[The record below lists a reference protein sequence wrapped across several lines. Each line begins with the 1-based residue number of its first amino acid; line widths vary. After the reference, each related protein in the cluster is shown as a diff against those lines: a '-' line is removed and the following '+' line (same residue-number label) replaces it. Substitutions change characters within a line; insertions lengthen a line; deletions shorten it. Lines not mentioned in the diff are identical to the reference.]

1 MSTRAEEVKKRMA
14 KARSERFKEAREILS
29 EVWRSLM
36 GKTGLI
42 LIVALIAISIYA
54 LIVMPPNIVEL
65 WNNPKAWEDNPSVV
79 PPAWIADFGKPVAPH
94 VVKVVGPSLQ
104 EITSGKMIEG
114 VLPVVGF
121 YQVYT
126 LQYNLRHPA
135 FPQDILARIVGG
147 KAAPVGGAQ
156 PVVTVYMLVRRPDG
170 LVVLVNSP
178 TPQTL
183 QDFLAA
189 GVVRLDPRQTAAALA
204 SAFNISLTEAQAQP
218 VRLLFGK
225 PVGREVKPLLGTY
238 KIELIIMYGG
248 VDPTAMQ
255 QAVNNHESGIWKVKM
270 IVKGS
275 AYGLMGTDNVGH
287 DLWLGLLFGFPAA
300 LAVGFFGA
308 VTAALIGMVMGVISG
323 YYGGWVDE
331 LIQRTVD
338 VLGNIPLLPILV
350 LVGVIVQEWNI
361 SPWARLFII
370 IGVLVLVS
378 WGGLTIIVRSMVLS
392 IKSEPYIEA
401 ARAVGA
407 SDRRIMFRHIVPQI
421 LPYVFANLVFSVPAA
436 ILTEAGLS
444 ILGIRHGLP
453 TWGAILSD
461 AEAYVR
467 SGGSYAVWWWI
478 LPPGLLIGITSVAF
492 VFLGLALETVV
503 EPRLRRR

>member
-1 MSTRAEEVKKRMA
+1 MSTRAEEVRKKMA

-42 LIVALIAISIYA
+42 LIVVLIAISIYA
-54 LIVMPPNIVEL
+54 LIVMPPNIVSL
-65 WNNPKAWEDNPSVV
+65 WNNPKNWQYNPTVA
-79 PPAWIADFGKPVAPH
+79 PPAWIADLGEPVAPQ
-94 VVKVVGPSLQ
+94 VEKTLGPIVQ
-104 EITSGKMIEG
+104 GVTNGKMIDG
-114 VLPVVGF
+114 IVPVVGF

-126 LQYNLRHPA
+126 LRYNLRHPA
-135 FPQDILARIVGG
+135 FPQGVLAGIVGG
-147 KAAPVGGAQ
+147 KAAPVNGAQ
-156 PVVTVYMLVRRPDG
+156 PIVTPYIVVERPDG
-170 LVVLVNSP
+170 VKLVINTP
-178 TPQTL
+178 TPMTL
-183 QDFLAA
+183 KDLLAA
-189 GVVRLDPRQTAAALA
+189 GVISLNPSQVAAYLA
-204 SAFNISLTEAQAQP
+204 QRFNISLTLAQSEP
-218 VRLLFGK
+218 VKLLFGK
-225 PVGREVKPLLGTY
+225 PVGSKIEPLLGTY
-238 KIELIIMYGG
+238 KIDLILVYGG
-248 VDPTAMQ
+248 VDPAAMR
-255 QAVNNHESGIWKVKM
+255 QAVISHKSGIWRVKM
-270 IVKGS
+270 VVKGS
-275 AYGLMGTDNVGH
+275 AYGLMGTDDVGH

-300 LAVGFFGA
+300 LAIGFFGA

-331 LIQRTVD
+331 FIQRTVD

-392 IKSEPYIEA
+392 IKSEPYVEA
-401 ARAVGA
+401 ARAIGA

-436 ILTEAGLS
+436 ILTEAGLD
-444 ILGIRHGLP
+444 ILGIRSGLP

-461 AEAYVR
+461 AEAYVK
-467 SGGSYAVWWWI
+467 SGGSYTIWWWI

>member
-1 MSTRAEEVKKRMA
+1 MSTKAAEVRKRMA
-14 KARSERFKEAREILS
+14 KARSERFREAREILD

-42 LIVALIAISIYA
+42 LIVFLVIVSIYA
-54 LIVMPPNIVEL
+54 LVSMPPNIVKL
-65 WNNPKAWEDNPSVV
+65 WNDPKAWEDNPSVV
-79 PPAWIADFGKPVAPH
+79 PPTWVSYFGTPVAPH
-94 VVKVVGPSLQ
+94 VAKVLKPSQ
-104 EITSGKMIEG
+104 QGVYSSAMIENA
-114 VLPVVGF
+114 VPVAGF
-121 YQVYT
+121 VQVFSLDYR
-126 LQYNLRHPA
+126 LDAKA
-135 FPQDILARIVGG
+135 FPQDIIAKIVD
-147 KAAPVGGAQ
+147 ASANPVGGVQ
-156 PVVTVYMLVRRPDG
+156 PIVTVYMIVKRPDG
-170 LVVLVNSP
+170 LVVMVNSP
-178 TPQTL
+178 APQPL
-183 QDFLAA
+183 KDIIAA
-189 GVVRLDPRQTAAALA
+189 GVIRLDPAQTAASLA
-204 SAFNISLTEAQAQP
+204 AAFNISLTEAQAQP
-218 VRLLFGK
+218 IRLLFGK
-225 PVGREVKPLLGTY
+225 LVGNRVEPLLGTY
-238 KIELIIMYGG
+238 KIDLILMYGG
-248 VDPTAMQ
+248 VDPHSME
-255 QAVNNHESGIWKVKM
+255 QAVKQGTSGIQSVKM

-275 AYGLMGTDNVGH
+275 AYGLMGTDYVGH

-308 VTAALIGMVMGVISG
+308 VTAALIGMIMGVISG

-350 LVGVIVQEWNI
+350 LIGVIVQEWNI

-401 ARAVGA
+401 AKAVGA
-407 SDRRIMFRHIVPQI
+407 SNTRIMFRHIVPQI

-478 LPPGLLIGITSVAF
+478 LPPGILIGITSVAF